1 MWFRL
6 YFKMFVMCRYYFIDR
21 DMAKEIC
28 LISIIKKKRYCL
40 VIFINFCYLI
50 GLMEYTILNYS
61 LAFFKVFVW
70 IDLSFNNA
78 S

>member
-28 LISIIKKKRYCL
+28 FISIIKKKILFSYLYKFLLFNRPYGVYHTKL
-40 VIFINFCYLI
+40 QFSIF
-50 GLMEYTILNYS
+50 
-61 LAFFKVFVW
+61 
-70 IDLSFNNA
+70 
-78 S
+78 